1 MGLPRRVYYEDMIE
15 IKKDKNRY
23 FRSSSFPLAVFLFT
37 KGEQIAGINPTEN
50 PNKKEFAFVKTDR
63 LDELV
68 EIFKFGENDDPEL
81 LVPIRLVE
89 QARRQ
94 LLDRLNDG

>member
-1 MGLPRRVYYEDMIE
+1 MEN
-15 IKKDKNRY
+15 KKDTNRY
-23 FRSSSFPLAVFLFT
+23 FRNSSFPLAVFLFV
-37 KGEQIAGINPTEN
+37 KGEQVAGINPTEN

-68 EIFKFGENDDPEL
+68 EIYKFGKDDDIEL

-94 LLDRLNDG
+94 LMDRLSGG

>member
-1 MGLPRRVYYEDMIE
+1 MRVYDKGMIE

-23 FRSSSFPLAVFLFT
+23 FRSSSFPLAVFLFS
-37 KGEQIAGINPTEN
+37 KGEQIVGISPTEN
-50 PNKKEFAFVKTDR
+50 PGKKEFAFIKTDR
-63 LDELV
+63 LEELV

-81 LVPIRLVE
+81 LVSIRLVE

-94 LLDRLNDG
+94 LMDRLNDG